1 MPRKITKIGKLN
13 NLFRQDWFYF
23 LTSGGPMPHG
33 RLLLTASVSD
43 HWPDPTDRKNM
54 LLTVLTAP
62 EASFTKDNDPYY
74 ERDMIVTS
82 FQGRKLWGKI
92 DYYSR
97 KDNGQEDMDWGSS
110 DPSDPKKTTRVLTI
124 MFPEDY

>member
-1 MPRKITKIGKLN
+1 
-13 NLFRQDWFYF
+13 
-23 LTSGGPMPHG
+23 MPHG
-33 RLLLTASVSD
+33 KLLLTASVSAA
-43 HWPDPTDRKNM
+43 WPLSDQKEL
-54 LLTVLTAP
+54 LLTILTTP

-74 ERDMIVTS
+74 ERDMVVTS

-97 KDNGQEDMDWGSS
+97 KANGQEDMNWGSS
-110 DPSDPKKTTRVLTI
+110 DPSDPKKTTRVMTI